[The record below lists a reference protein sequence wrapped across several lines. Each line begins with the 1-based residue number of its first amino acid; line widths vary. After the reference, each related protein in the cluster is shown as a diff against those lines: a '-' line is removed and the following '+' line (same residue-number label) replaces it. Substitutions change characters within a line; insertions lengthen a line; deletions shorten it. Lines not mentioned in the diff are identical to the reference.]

1 MFRSIV
7 IAATAAS
14 FAVVAVPLPA
24 SAQTVIQGAISPGCD
39 PATGRRPDGRVC
51 KGLIPLSNDRINAGA
66 PLPNVRTLDRASL
79 AEVYDCRDLDEL
91 QGVGVAVEKVV
102 EDCGTPAPLADLN
115 NFQAFSGEAATVVAP
130 PPPPVAALPPQ
141 PVPCVPCAPPPV
153 AALPPPPPVIAAAP
167 PVVAAVPVAAAGL
180 GGIVPIAL
188 GAAGLAALVGVAA
201 LINDDDDNNSTTT
214 SSRRVN

>member
-66 PLPNVRTLDRASL
+66 PLPNVRTLDRSTL
-79 AEVYDCRDLDEL
+79 AETFECRDLDEL
-91 QGVGVAVEKVV
+91 QGVGVAVERVV

-115 NFQAFSGEAATVVAP
+115 NFQAFSGEVAAVAP